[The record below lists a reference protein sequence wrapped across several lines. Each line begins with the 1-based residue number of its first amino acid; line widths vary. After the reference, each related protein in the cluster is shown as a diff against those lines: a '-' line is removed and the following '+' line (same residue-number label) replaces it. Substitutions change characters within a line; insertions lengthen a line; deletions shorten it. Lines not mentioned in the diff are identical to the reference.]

1 MTCTSGCADL
11 VSGQRSALTSKNGAF
26 SFGSTTHW
34 LLHKT
39 LDEAS
44 FEPIRWVIVQ
54 SVPGAIVHVGFDDEA
69 EYASIVDRLASGE
82 TLGDIYDVKIN

>member
-1 MTCTSGCADL
+1 MCGNSFSTS
-11 VSGQRSALTSKNGAF
+11 
-26 SFGSTTHW
+26 THW

-39 LDEAS
+39 LDEAA

-69 EYASIVDRLASGE
+69 EYVSILHRLDAGE
-82 TLGDIYDVKIN
+82 TLGEIYNVTIN